1 MLSDPATSDKEIV
14 IVDGGSL
21 DVRAYYK
28 RDSKLWG
35 IEKKLLEIETA
46 HEGIF
51 YCEAMQMHDDEEDD
65 FSSMFC
71 CMHAVVDLFG
81 SMLEDLDE
89 EDLNQPS
96 AVAANAKRKHLISMA
111 RTRTS
116 RVVQNVMVAPTD
128 RGGQLKVGWESLE
141 TNYARKR
148 STFSYAVTLHKE
160 GRCKDKSQY
169 LIQTPG
175 KMLSPRTDV
184 YTKFFRADSR
194 KLCGCEAVQVPLHQD
209 QHVFTD
215 LDAGNGYFVTICH
228 DDAVAIYATL
238 FNKCEIEAA
247 PVMEEEESPGLMPRE
262 SDALPSTEMEPPL
275 SNAGYARASINC
287 SSTTGDRLAHEAPV
301 RDAQDGPV
309 ECKASR
315 TSTSRQ
321 ILTQCTDIPMD
332 MEKLNLAEI
341 MRRRW
346 YEGQPDGPEEGVW
359 MGIPKEEDGGE
370 GTMEESTDERPT
382 KRRRLLRDTR

>member
-1 MLSDPATSDKEIV
+1 MARSKLKRYDTPFELCSDPTNDAQDTQVIRRCLRQTPIGLARSTWDILKHHDLCRTPHAERERRFRDLPPILASELSSFGVKLLRLLKACLLSDPTTSDKEIV

-28 RDSKLWG
+28 RESKLWG
-35 IEKKLLEIETA
+35 IEKKLFEIKAA

-51 YCEAMQMHDDEEDD
+51 YCEAMQTHNDEEDE

-89 EDLNQPS
+89 DDLNQPS
-96 AVAANAKRKHLISMA
+96 AAAAIAKRKHLISMA

-128 RGGQLKVGWESLE
+128 RCGQLKVSWESLE

-175 KMLSPRTDV
+175 KMPSPRTDV
-184 YTKFFRADSR
+184 YTEFFRADSR

-215 LDAGNGYFVTICH
+215 LDEGNGYFVTICH
-228 DDAVAIYATL
+228 DDVVAIYATS
-238 FNKCEIEAA
+238 FNK
-247 PVMEEEESPGLMPRE
+247 
-262 SDALPSTEMEPPL
+262 
-275 SNAGYARASINC
+275 
-287 SSTTGDRLAHEAPV
+287 
-301 RDAQDGPV
+301 
-309 ECKASR
+309 
-315 TSTSRQ
+315 
-321 ILTQCTDIPMD
+321 
-332 MEKLNLAEI
+332 
-341 MRRRW
+341 
-346 YEGQPDGPEEGVW
+346 
-359 MGIPKEEDGGE
+359 
-370 GTMEESTDERPT
+370 
-382 KRRRLLRDTR
+382 